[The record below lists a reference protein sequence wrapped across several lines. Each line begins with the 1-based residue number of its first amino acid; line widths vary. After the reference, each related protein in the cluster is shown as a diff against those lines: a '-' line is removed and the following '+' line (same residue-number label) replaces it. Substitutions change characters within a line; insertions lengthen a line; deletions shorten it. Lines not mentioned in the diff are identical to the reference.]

1 MLPSIKDELGAG
13 PLLLGSP
20 SESCCTQKNAP
31 AQISLLPGRSLKYS
45 ANMQFMEQTHSSID
59 VQSYTFAAT

>member
-1 MLPSIKDELGAG
+1 MLPSIKDELGTG
-13 PLLLGSP
+13 PLLLVIRVKAVARK
-20 SESCCTQKNAP
+20 KNAP

-45 ANMQFMEQTHSSID
+45 AMMQFMDQTHSSID